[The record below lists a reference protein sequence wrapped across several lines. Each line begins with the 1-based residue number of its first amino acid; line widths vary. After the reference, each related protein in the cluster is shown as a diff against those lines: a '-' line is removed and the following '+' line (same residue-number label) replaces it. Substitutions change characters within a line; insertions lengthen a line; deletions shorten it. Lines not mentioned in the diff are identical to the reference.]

1 MHLLPHPPQLWM
13 SFFSSTHA
21 PLQHERPGPHGV
33 GQVPPLLELDELDP
47 VPMQHA
53 RQLLG

>member
-1 MHLLPHPPQLWM
+1 M

-21 PLQHERPGPHGV
+21 PLQHVWPGPQGM

-47 VPMQHA
+47 VPMQQA